1 MLKNL
6 KTWLQDGV
14 YIALYIVIA
23 LAVFAAVVLST
34 LANLGFRWGP
44 GA

>member
-1 MLKNL
+1 MLQKI
-6 KTWLQDGV
+6 KRAVQDAAIIV
-14 YIALYIVIA
+14 LYIVIA